1 MYRSQTVIR
10 FYLLKFVI
18 AVLCLI
24 VVRGVLAF
32 ETVVVTATR
41 TAQTA
46 DQILSPVTVISSE
59 DIQNSQARDLGELL
73 SLVPGIEFT
82 RNGGYGKNTSIFM
95 RGTNSGHVLTLIDGV
110 KLYSATVGTTA
121 FQFLPLD
128 QIDRIEIV
136 RGPRSNLYGSE
147 AVGGVIQIFT
157 KDGSG
162 KTSSHAEVGYGSYNT
177 LTAGAGSTGFS
188 GDSSY
193 SLNVGYSNTDGI
205 DSQTGAQ
212 PDKDGYDNTSLT
224 ARWTRRLDA
233 ENDLN
238 VSLLHA
244 SGNTAFDNAWAGE
257 SVVHDSDYTQ
267 QILNFR
273 LDHADEEGWQG
284 KLQFGRSLDDSETF
298 ADGVSD
304 GKFDTTRFQLNG
316 QLDWPVSGQHL
327 LTVGSDYSK
336 DSVDSS
342 VIYDIDERSNLGVFL
357 QWQGIHGA
365 QNFVAGARID
375 NNEQFGTHT
384 TGNVDYALDLTS
396 GYRLNMGYGTAFKS
410 PSFND
415 LYYPGFGTPTLD
427 VETSSSFEIGLSG
440 DSYRGHWSIRG
451 FQTSIEDLIGYD
463 PVTWASV
470 NVDKARINGFEFE
483 WDGLV
488 KAGLL
493 RNWEMEAS
501 LTLSDPIDRSTN
513 NQLPRRAKEVIQL
526 NLDRQHQTSRYG
538 LNLQYHGSRY
548 DDKAN
553 SSRLDS
559 YALIHG
565 YFGYELNRSWT
576 IRTEVNNLLGKVY
589 ATAKNYNEPGRVWF
603 LRLQYQAEK

>member
-1 MYRSQTVIR
+1 MVR
-10 FYLLKFVI
+10 FYFLKFVV
-18 AVLCLI
+18 AVLGL
-24 VVRGVLAF
+24 VMMEGLLAF
-32 ETVVVTATR
+32 EPVVVTATR
-41 TAQTA
+41 TAQTV
-46 DQILSPVTVISSE
+46 DQILAPVTVISNQ

-73 SLVPGIEFT
+73 SSVAGIEFT

-177 LTAGAGSTGFS
+177 LTASAGSTGS
-188 GDSSY
+188 SDDSSY
-193 SLNVGYSNTDGI
+193 SVNVSYSDTDGI

-212 PDKDGYDNTSLT
+212 PDKDGYDNASL
-224 ARWTRRLDA
+224 AVRWTRYLDA

-244 SGNTAFDNAWAGE
+244 NGNTAFDNAWAGE

-267 QILNFR
+267 QVLNFR
-273 LDHADEEGWQG
+273 LNHADKEGWLG
-284 KLQFGRSLDDSETF
+284 KVQFGRSLDNSETY

-316 QLDWPVSGQHL
+316 QLDWPIGGQHL

-336 DSVDSS
+336 ESVDSS
-342 VIYDIDERSNLGVFL
+342 VTYDIDERSNLAVFL
-357 QWQGIHGA
+357 QWQGTHDVH
-365 QNFVAGARID
+365 NYVAGARVD
-375 NNEQFGTHT
+375 DNEQFGTHT
-384 TGNVDYALDLTS
+384 TGNIDYALDLTS
-396 GYRLNMGYGTAFKS
+396 GSRLNIGYGAAFKS

-415 LYYPGFGTPTLD
+415 LYYPGYGTPTLD
-427 VETSSSFEIGLSG
+427 VETSASLEIGLSG
-440 DSYRGHWSIRG
+440 DSYGAHWSIRV
-451 FQTSIEDLIGYD
+451 FQTRIKDLIGYD

-470 NVDKARINGFEFE
+470 NIDKARINGIELE
-483 WDGLV
+483 WDRLV
-488 KAGLL
+488 TAGLL
-493 RNWEMEAS
+493 KNWDIGAS
-501 LTLSDPIDRSTN
+501 LMLSDPIDRSTN
-513 NQLPRRAKEVIQL
+513 NRLPRRSKEVVQL
-526 NLDRQHQTSRYG
+526 DLNRLHQSSRYG
-538 LNLQYHGSRY
+538 LNLQYHGNRY

-553 SSRLDS
+553 KSQLDS
-559 YALIHG
+559 YALING
-565 YFGYELNRSWT
+565 YYVYELNSFWA
-576 IRTEVNNLLGKVY
+576 IKTEVSNILDEEY
-589 ATAKNYNEPGRVWF
+589 STAKNYREPGRAWF
-603 LRLQYQAEK
+603 LRLLYKVEK

>member
-1 MYRSQTVIR
+1 MVR
-10 FYLLKFVI
+10 FYFLKFVV
-18 AVLCLI
+18 AVLGL
-24 VVRGVLAF
+24 VMMEGLLAF
-32 ETVVVTATR
+32 EPVVVTATR
-41 TAQTA
+41 TAQTV
-46 DQILSPVTVISSE
+46 DQILAPVTVISNQ

-73 SLVPGIEFT
+73 SSVAGIEFT

-177 LTAGAGSTGFS
+177 LTASAGSTGS
-188 GDSSY
+188 SDDSSY
-193 SLNVGYSNTDGI
+193 SVNVSYSDTDGI

-212 PDKDGYDNTSLT
+212 PDKDGYDNTSL
-224 ARWTRRLDA
+224 AVRWIRYLDA

-244 SGNTAFDNAWAGE
+244 NGNTAFDNAWAGE

-267 QILNFR
+267 QVLNFR
-273 LDHADEEGWQG
+273 LNHADKEGWLG
-284 KLQFGRSLDDSETF
+284 KVQFGRSLDNSETY

-316 QLDWPVSGQHL
+316 QLDWPIGGQHL

-336 DSVDSS
+336 ESVDSS
-342 VIYDIDERSNLGVFL
+342 VTYDIDERSNLAVFL
-357 QWQGIHGA
+357 QWQGTHDVH
-365 QNFVAGARID
+365 NYVAGARVD
-375 NNEQFGTHT
+375 DNEQFGTHT
-384 TGNVDYALDLTS
+384 TGNIDYALDLTS
-396 GYRLNMGYGTAFKS
+396 GSRLNIGYGAAFKS

-415 LYYPGFGTPTLD
+415 LYYPGYGTPTLD
-427 VETSSSFEIGLSG
+427 VETSASLEIGLSG
-440 DSYRGHWSIRG
+440 DSYGAHWSIRV
-451 FQTSIEDLIGYD
+451 FQTRIKDLIGYD

-470 NVDKARINGFEFE
+470 NIDKARINGIELE
-483 WDGLV
+483 WDRLV
-488 KAGLL
+488 TAGLL
-493 RNWEMEAS
+493 KNWDIGAS
-501 LTLSDPIDRSTN
+501 LMLSDPIDRSTN
-513 NQLPRRAKEVIQL
+513 NRLPRRSKEVVQL
-526 NLDRQHQTSRYG
+526 DLNRLHQSSRYG
-538 LNLQYHGSRY
+538 LNLQYHGNRY

-553 SSRLDS
+553 KSQLDS
-559 YALIHG
+559 YALING
-565 YFGYELNRSWT
+565 YYVYELNSFWA
-576 IRTEVNNLLGKVY
+576 IKTEVSNILDEEY
-589 ATAKNYNEPGRVWF
+589 STAKNYREPGRTWF
-603 LRLQYQAEK
+603 LRLLYKVEK

>member
-1 MYRSQTVIR
+1 MGYESYKTPTAR
-10 FYLLKFVI
+10 
-18 AVLCLI
+18 AV
-24 VVRGVLAF
+24 A
-32 ETVVVTATR
+32 
-41 TAQTA
+41 
-46 DQILSPVTVISSE
+46 
-59 DIQNSQARDLGELL
+59 
-73 SLVPGIEFT
+73 
-82 RNGGYGKNTSIFM
+82 
-95 RGTNSGHVLTLIDGV
+95 
-110 KLYSATVGTTA
+110 
-121 FQFLPLD
+121 
-128 QIDRIEIV
+128 
-136 RGPRSNLYGSE
+136 
-147 AVGGVIQIFT
+147 
-157 KDGSG
+157 
-162 KTSSHAEVGYGSYNT
+162 
-177 LTAGAGSTGFS
+177 TGFRD
-188 GDSSY
+188 DSSY

-224 ARWTRRLDA
+224 ARWTRYLDA

-267 QILNFR
+267 QVLNFR

-304 GKFDTTRFQLNG
+304 GKCDTTRFQLNG

-342 VIYDIDERSNLGVFL
+342 VIYDIDERSNLGMFL

-375 NNEQFGTHT
+375 DNEQFGTHT
-384 TGNVDYALDLTS
+384 TGSVDYALDLTS

-470 NVDKARINGFEFE
+470 NVDKVRIDGFEFE
-483 WDGLV
+483 WGGLV
-488 KAGLL
+488 RAGLL
-493 RNWEMEAS
+493 KNWEMGTS

-513 NQLPRRAKEVIQL
+513 NQLPRRSKEVIQL
-526 NLDRQHQTSRYG
+526 DLDRQHRSSRYG
-538 LNLQYHGSRY
+538 LNLQYHGTRY

-565 YFGYELNRSWT
+565 YFVYELNRSWA
-576 IRTEVNNLLGKVY
+576 IKTEVNNLLGKVY

>member
-1 MYRSQTVIR
+1 MVR
-10 FYLLKFVI
+10 FYFLKFVV
-18 AVLCLI
+18 AVLGLI
-24 VVRGVLAF
+24 MTKGLLAF
-32 ETVVVTATR
+32 EPVVVTATR

-46 DQILSPVTVISSE
+46 DQILAPVTVISNE

-73 SLVPGIEFT
+73 SSVAGIEFT

-147 AVGGVIQIFT
+147 AVGGVIQIFS
-157 KDGSG
+157 KGGSA

-177 LTAGAGSTGFS
+177 LTAGAGSSGFS
-188 GDSSY
+188 DNSNY
-193 SLNVGYSNTDGI
+193 SLNVGYLSTDGI

-224 ARWTRRLDA
+224 VRWARALDA

-244 SGNTAFDNAWAGE
+244 NGNTAFDNAWAGE

-267 QILNFR
+267 QVLNFR
-273 LDHADEEGWQG
+273 LNHADKEGWLG
-284 KLQFGRSLDDSETF
+284 KVQFGRSLDNSETF

-316 QLDWPVSGQHL
+316 QLDWPIGGQHL

-336 DSVDSS
+336 ESVDSS
-342 VIYDIDERSNLGVFL
+342 VTYDIDERSNLAVFL
-357 QWQGIHGA
+357 QWQATHGVH
-365 QNFVAGARID
+365 NYVAGARVD
-375 NNEQFGTHT
+375 DNEQFGTHT
-384 TGNVDYALDLTS
+384 TGNIDYALDLTS
-396 GYRLNMGYGTAFKS
+396 GSRLNIGYGTAFKS

-415 LYYPGFGTPTLD
+415 LYYPGYGTPTLD
-427 VETSSSFEIGLSG
+427 VETSASLEIGLSG
-440 DSYRGHWSIRG
+440 DSYGAHWSIRA
-451 FQTSIEDLIGYD
+451 FQTRIKDLIGYD

-470 NVDKARINGFEFE
+470 NIDKARINGIEFE
-483 WDGLV
+483 WNRLV
-488 KAGLL
+488 MAGLL
-493 RNWEMEAS
+493 KNWEIGAS
-501 LTLSDPIDRSTN
+501 LMLSDPIDRSTN
-513 NQLPRRAKEVIQL
+513 NRLPRRSKEVVQL
-526 NLDRQHQTSRYG
+526 DLNRRHQSSRYG
-538 LNLQYHGSRY
+538 LNLQYHGNRY

-553 SSRLDS
+553 KSQLDS
-559 YALIHG
+559 YALING
-565 YFGYELNRSWT
+565 YYVYELNPFWA
-576 IRTEVNNLLGKVY
+576 IKTEVSNILDEEY
-589 ATAKNYNEPGRVWF
+589 ATAKNYREPGRAWF
-603 LRLQYQAEK
+603 LRLLYKVEK